1 MKMLKM
7 NSSESG
13 NSDSASLLISI
24 LLRFPQIGTVKLN
37 SKQKTI
43 WFDFMLSQDVKETEI
58 ELFRGKLLKLL
69 NAYHYVI
76 QQKPSLIRLE
86 LRRLLE
92 NYTLISVGRDV
103 ASLSRGEISLIISSL
118 NEEFSARLITDDA
131 AGMMND
137 SFDEL
142 GLPDELI
149 DSMLENLRMNRAFK
163 NLTALRE
170 NGRVLIFNK

>member
-7 NSSESG
+7 NSSESS

-43 WFDFMLSQDVKETEI
+43 WFDFMLSQDVKEPEI
-58 ELFRGKLLKLL
+58 DLFREKLLKLL

-76 QQKPSLIRLE
+76 QLKPSLIRLE

-118 NEEFSARLITDDA
+118 NEEFSARLITDE
-131 AGMMND
+131 AGGTND

-149 DSMLENLRMNRAFK
+149 DSMLENLRINRAFK

>member
-7 NSSESG
+7 NSSESS

-43 WFDFMLSQDVKETEI
+43 WFDFMLSQDVKEPEI
-58 ELFRGKLLKLL
+58 DLFREKLLKLL

-76 QQKPSLIRLE
+76 QLKPSLIRLE

-118 NEEFSARLITDDA
+118 NEEFAARLITDEA
-131 AGMMND
+131 SGTND

-149 DSMLENLRMNRAFK
+149 DSMLENLRINRAFK